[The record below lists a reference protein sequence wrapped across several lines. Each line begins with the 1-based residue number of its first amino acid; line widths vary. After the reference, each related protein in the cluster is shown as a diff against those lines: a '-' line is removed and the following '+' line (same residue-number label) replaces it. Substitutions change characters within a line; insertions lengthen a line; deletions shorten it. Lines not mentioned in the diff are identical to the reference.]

1 MSIEQTLSSMAYRQL
16 TQNMPS
22 MTPNLL
28 GFELITSNDDN
39 TFALGVNVAVIGD
52 TYVFIPTILK
62 NGRIAPVDLMYVP
75 ELDQFLPCKDAW
87 ISYIQSKKTDLIAS
101 LNKNTHT
108 SGAAGNVDL
117 NMPFTNITKVASDV
131 ESLGTLLKTASS
143 MMVEALCNAPTSTG
157 IPCLSELIDIAS
169 SESGLKKLSSYME
182 STEGHNT
189 LVEFYSDSELKD
201 IADKLS
207 TKIGQLP
214 KVSLGSEGTVKILTS
229 ASTEART
236 LPTEDKVR
244 ILRDGAIIKDNR
256 GLTPST
262 VYKAKVNSE
271 WCTPNQDGLY
281 ELLKMDGSTMT
292 AYVVPMSK
300 KHYHSMRSKINSP
313 KSFFV
318 IPMDDGQARNAYT
331 VTGKD
336 IVGQPYANTE
346 KVMPK
351 GKSIANIGSETSS
364 HVLMI
369 AENGGPMELDF
380 NDMRQPTIHKDD
392 ELIVQR
398 RLQYGVSPYAHKTIP
413 LIGSSTTAEQ
423 NGLSGLI
430 IGRKGAKT
438 RISGDYLRV
447 GADATYFD
455 IIETYK
461 DSYLTAVRNLATI
474 DNILEA
480 LKHRAGNISVNMF
493 KAENGVY
500 IDSDIVKVAHASDI
514 DAEYALVSQL
524 AVTPDEAHSM
534 VKEASAN
541 YKQENKYIIKIA
553 ADTHVA
559 LSAPDLP
566 VDDFQNSSI
575 TLKPMT
581 NMSEE
586 DRNVL
591 NKAMESGTKEVFDVS
606 LLRILAEEDSPAQII
621 NEWMPALFTALDRVG
636 RILYLCRAGESMQ
649 DAYGVD
655 RVDDVERKLRKQFNE
670 LGDIILT
677 MLKGKIKDFDDL
689 RNGEL

>member
-1 MSIEQTLSSMAYRQL
+1 
-16 TQNMPS
+16 
-22 MTPNLL
+22 
-28 GFELITSNDDN
+28 
-39 TFALGVNVAVIGD
+39 
-52 TYVFIPTILK
+52 
-62 NGRIAPVDLMYVP
+62 
-75 ELDQFLPCKDAW
+75 
-87 ISYIQSKKTDLIAS
+87 
-101 LNKNTHT
+101 
-108 SGAAGNVDL
+108 
-117 NMPFTNITKVASDV
+117 
-131 ESLGTLLKTASS
+131 
-143 MMVEALCNAPTSTG
+143 
-157 IPCLSELIDIAS
+157 
-169 SESGLKKLSSYME
+169 ME

-244 ILRDGAIIKDNR
+244 ILRDGAIIKDSR

-271 WCTPNQDGLY
+271 WCTPGQDGLY

-292 AYVVPMSK
+292 AYVIPMDK
-300 KHYHSMRSKINSP
+300 KHYHLMRHKINSP

-318 IPMDDGQARNAYT
+318 IPMDDGQARNAYM
-331 VTGKD
+331 VTSKD
-336 IVGQPYANTE
+336 IVGQPYADTK

-351 GKSIANIGSETSS
+351 GKSIANIGSETYS

-380 NDMRQPTIHKDD
+380 NDTRQPTIHKDD

-398 RLQYGVSPYAHKTIP
+398 RLQYGHGYGSAKVTPN
-413 LIGSSTTAEQ
+413 IGNSQIVEQ

-430 IGRKGAKT
+430 VGRKGAKT

-455 IIETYK
+455 IIETYQ

-524 AVTPDEAHSM
+524 AITPEEAHNM
-534 VKEASAN
+534 IKEASAN
-541 YKQENKYIIKIA
+541 YRQENKYIVKIA
-553 ADTHVA
+553 ADTHVS

-649 DAYGVD
+649 DTYGVD